1 MDTSVMDLPAPV
13 AARLRRPG
21 WRDPRLLA
29 GIAMVAAS
37 VLLGS
42 WAVRTAQ
49 ATVPVYVTRAA
60 LVPGDRVTAQ
70 DLAVVDVRLGTVEP
84 RPLPACRPGGRGAT
98 AWRSG
103 PSVAGELVPASAV
116 GSAAD
121 LDLRPV
127 SVTLTRAPSQ
137 RRGARC
143 ARRPVVHARRAPTD
157 DAETGGRRD
166 ELAGGLTVAE
176 VSAPSG
182 AFGASGGTRGPGAGP
197 QRAAAR
203 DPHGARGGG
212 HGRRRPG
219 PGHGWLTWRS
229 GCSAPS
235 RGRRR
240 RSSSRPSSRPVAGSA

>member
-60 LVPGDRVTAQ
+60 LVPGDRVTAE
-70 DLAVVDVRLGTVEP
+70 DLAVVDVRLGTVNLDHYL
-84 RPLPACRPGGRGAT
+84 RADRQVAADGVVVRAVGR
-98 AWRSG
+98 
-103 PSVAGELVPASAV
+103 GELVPASAV
-116 GSAAD
+116 GSSAD

-127 SVTLTRAPSQ
+127 SVTLTRAPSSDVVP
-137 RRGARC
+137 GALVDLWFT
-143 ARRPVVHARRAPTD
+143 PPAPKE
-157 DAETGGRRD
+157 DAEPAEPN

-176 VSAPSG
+176 VSTPSG
-182 AFGASGGTRGPGAGP
+182 AFGASGG
-197 QRAAAR
+197 
-203 DPHGARGGG
+203 
-212 HGRRRPG
+212 
-219 PGHGWLTWRS
+219 
-229 GCSAPS
+229 SAVQVLV
-235 RGRRR
+235 
-240 RSSSRPSSRPVAGSA
+240 PSSLLPVILTALSAEGTVDVVPVLGTGG